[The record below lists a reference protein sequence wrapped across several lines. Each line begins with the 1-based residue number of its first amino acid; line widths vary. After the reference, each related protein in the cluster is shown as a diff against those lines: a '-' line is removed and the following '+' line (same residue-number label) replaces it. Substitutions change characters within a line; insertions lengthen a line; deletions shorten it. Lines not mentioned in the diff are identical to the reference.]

1 MAKDSSAA
9 ATTTAVQ
16 VGKPLTERDRNQPRF
31 ANMANDDVLK
41 IHDKTV
47 QVVPQNKLFTF
58 DHVFGTTSTQNEIFS
73 TLGDSLIRKFIEGYN
88 ITILAYGQTSSG
100 KTYTMGTA
108 ANGNG
113 MNPVDEGIVP
123 RSMALLFDLLHNNN
137 NNDTSNRPI
146 SPTSSISSSTSTSNK
161 SGSRLR
167 PKSRIA
173 NRSSHIPHVNNSSS
187 NNNNNPHKTK
197 FTVKVSFIEI
207 YNEDLHDLLNS
218 APIDELPPI
227 TIREDTKGRIYWTG
241 VKEVLVHSTDDV
253 LYYLEQGTQ
262 NRATGATDMNE
273 KSSRSHAIFSVS
285 LKQEKWIPST
295 TSANDSNKKPRPT
308 SSMSM
313 RSTTPMSNSRLFNA
327 ANSNQQPEDGEWLI
341 TTSKFHFVDLAGSER
356 LKRTAAEGD
365 RRKEGI
371 NINAGLL
378 ALGNVISALGDPSKK
393 NVHVPY
399 RDSKLTR
406 LLQDSLGGSAT
417 TLMIACAS
425 PVEYNLAE
433 TLNTLQYA
441 NRARNIKNRS
451 EKNQVEEWMTTEN
464 IELLRTMIGKL
475 KNELNYLKVHSGSKS
490 SSTAHP
496 HHLSVTGTN
505 NEDMLDDLSSTSS
518 SITSPSLEDTYH
530 EQRLLISDLQRQ
542 LEELDGEASVTRE
555 RNRIVEKEL
564 QRIRLLE
571 SMTRSNNNTKEEQ
584 VDFQHLVEPV
594 IEEYEKSVAKLESQL
609 ALTRAALNHSD
620 MGYEEQQTKIGQLEG
635 LLRTQ
640 EQTISELRLRLSK
653 ILEREQNNESYI
665 HELESKLM
673 KSANETTKD
682 QEMLNELKNR
692 IMKFKETDEN
702 TEQYILNLEQRLAAG
717 DAERA
722 RLQTL
727 VEDLEAKI
735 EAKERTNVEL
745 LKRLSK
751 TTSDTSTEK
760 LILKE
765 LDAVNAKYKE
775 LEGERDSLQLQIS
788 QLQKEHR
795 RISNHSLAE
804 SRNNDR
810 LNTNDSLQDELSSRR
825 LSNSSTCNNNG
836 KAFKNRKSF
845 ADETETASSVAA
857 LNLLQAEIRLKEETE
872 RANHLQLTI
881 DRLQY
886 DHAETAKELDEV
898 LQRYHE
904 TLEQL
909 DFLERESS
917 SATAHNAKELPGGAP
932 ASLDLS
938 KEIAQAKE
946 DEHEQEKQHYASQ
959 IHDLEHRIQS
969 LNNKLAITDSELDV
983 AKDRV
988 HKLEQELVVA
998 NKQIDILRQMESDH
1012 NAAEEVEHILDNLHS
1027 QQPSKQDHVE
1037 DDQTDVLKAMLASE
1051 KKQSSH
1057 WKLAHSELQQDMEKL
1072 ALDLDGKEQ
1081 YISQLK
1087 EDQVDRSEL
1096 RSQLDESNQQA
1107 TSLQKRLAETLAS
1120 LTVLKISHD
1129 GLQKKLHQ
1137 LSEKDQPTQDQQKTP
1152 VAADD
1157 TVATLEKE
1165 LSKHAQ
1171 EKSDLLDKHQSELA
1185 VVHHNMETKINEINA
1200 LLKET
1205 TIDKDNALQR
1215 LLVLEQELKTQAES
1229 IQNSNYLE
1237 QEKMLESHNAHILQL
1252 TQQFDISS
1260 NELRAQITSLQQ
1272 DLDSSKAEN
1281 RHLAEKHDAEIAELT
1296 ENFEKASQQLLDRIS
1311 EVEQELEESNA
1322 VQERLLV
1329 EHDEEVMELSKN
1341 FESATRELEEQISE
1355 LESELEASK
1364 DLHEEILSSHSQRLR
1379 EVKLEHADTAQ
1390 KQIEQLQA
1398 ELEALKASQQGI
1410 LETHA
1415 NNVSDMK
1422 TQHQQMISTLK
1433 KQVGTLQSELEE
1445 LNKTHA
1451 NQLKDVHA
1459 QHEQHLDDKV
1469 THGKSLLQLAQT
1481 ELDSQKAENL
1491 RLAAILKEQEQTSS
1505 ATLETMEA
1513 LQKEHQGQL
1522 KAINEQHKHTLD
1534 QEIQYGR
1541 DLIQQI
1547 QAELDTYKG
1556 ENEKLSAILKEQ
1568 AHSLQAL
1575 EELKKSHSDKLS
1587 LVQSEHKELLDQQ
1600 IQLVNHLQTELDR
1613 YKSENSQLSIT
1624 LKEQQQAS
1632 KDELF
1637 ALQSRLVDIPPP
1649 ASPTSPLP
1657 EQEQPDM
1664 VPIPKTN
1671 NSDRV
1676 SKKIA
1681 LLESQLATAQTTHTT
1696 PLKNQVSILQA
1707 QLDSEVD
1714 KSKNLVSKL
1723 ATLESSLNAK
1733 HQELLAELEAQYQKE
1748 MSDTVKAALERQKQE
1763 LASTTKTHDA
1773 KDELSSHL
1781 ASLNA
1786 TNNYADNSKHILQKQ
1801 PEEGEGEGEQLM
1813 YTNNDQSTSTTTIK
1827 ELTQELEILRTNYS
1841 KKEDQMQQLREENSE
1856 YTLLSSELEKEINR
1870 MTHEIEDL
1878 QFSDEL
1884 VHQLLQLYDLNDQ
1897 HQLMDTVMEERKR
1910 SAMSIEQANQAKA
1923 DAEAKAKQVEQ
1934 EMARAATAA
1943 ATEASRATQAKSS
1956 DKNNDN
1962 IDGSGAI
1969 SQQQGPSTTSSTKE
1983 LQQELEKCRQQIKD
1997 MPSRQDM
2004 LDLQD
2009 KLTEEKKKYEQSE
2022 RARKKLEKQLEE
2034 LLSKKSSFM
2043 CF

>member
-1 MAKDSSAA
+1 M
-9 ATTTAVQ
+9 
-16 VGKPLTERDRNQPRF
+16 
-31 ANMANDDVLK
+31 
-41 IHDKTV
+41 
-47 QVVPQNKLFTF
+47 
-58 DHVFGTTSTQNEIFS
+58 
-73 TLGDSLIRKFIEGYN
+73 
-88 ITILAYGQTSSG
+88 
-100 KTYTMGTA
+100 
-108 ANGNG
+108 
-113 MNPVDEGIVP
+113 
-123 RSMALLFDLLHNNN
+123 
-137 NNDTSNRPI
+137 
-146 SPTSSISSSTSTSNK
+146 
-161 SGSRLR
+161 
-167 PKSRIA
+167 
-173 NRSSHIPHVNNSSS
+173 
-187 NNNNNPHKTK
+187 
-197 FTVKVSFIEI
+197 
-207 YNEDLHDLLNS
+207 
-218 APIDELPPI
+218 
-227 TIREDTKGRIYWTG
+227 
-241 VKEVLVHSTDDV
+241 
-253 LYYLEQGTQ
+253 
-262 NRATGATDMNE
+262 
-273 KSSRSHAIFSVS
+273 
-285 LKQEKWIPST
+285 
-295 TSANDSNKKPRPT
+295 
-308 SSMSM
+308 
-313 RSTTPMSNSRLFNA
+313 
-327 ANSNQQPEDGEWLI
+327 
-341 TTSKFHFVDLAGSER
+341 
-356 LKRTAAEGD
+356 
-365 RRKEGI
+365 
-371 NINAGLL
+371 L

-475 KNELNYLKVHSGSKS
+475 KNELNYLKVHSGNKS

-496 HHLSVTGTN
+496 QQVSVSG

-571 SMTRSNNNTKEEQ
+571 SMTRSNNSKEEQ

-653 ILEREQNNESYI
+653 ILEREHNNESYI

-722 RLQTL
+722 RLQTS

-788 QLQKEHR
+788 QLQKDNR
-795 RISNHSLAE
+795 RISSHSLAE
-804 SRNNDR
+804 SKYNEHLNPND
-810 LNTNDSLQDELSSRR
+810 TLQDELSSRR
-825 LSNSSTCNNNG
+825 LSNSSASNNNG
-836 KAFKNRKSF
+836 KSFKNRKSF

-857 LNLLQAEIRLKEETE
+857 LNLLQTEIRLKEETE

-909 DFLERESS
+909 DHLEQESS
-917 SATAHNAKELPGGAP
+917 PTTAHTAEVLPGSAP

-946 DEHEQEKQHYASQ
+946 GEHEQEKQHFATQ
-959 IHDLEHRIQS
+959 IQELQHRIQS
-969 LNNKLAITDSELDV
+969 LNNKLAIKDSELDI

-988 HKLEQELVVA
+988 QKLEQELVVA
-998 NKQIDILRQMESDH
+998 NKQIGILRQMESDH
-1012 NAAEEVEHILDNLHS
+1012 NAAEEVEHILDTLHD
-1027 QQPSKQDHVE
+1027 QPSKQGQV
-1037 DDQTDVLKAMLASE
+1037 DDEQAENLKALLASE

-1087 EDQVDRSEL
+1087 ENQVDRSEL

-1129 GLQKKLHQ
+1129 GLQKKLQQ
-1137 LSEKDQPTQDQQKTP
+1137 LPDKDQPVQDQQKMP
-1152 VAADD
+1152 AANDD
-1157 TVATLEKE
+1157 TIATLEKE

-1171 EKSDLLDKHQSELA
+1171 EKSELLDKHQSELA
-1185 VVHHNMETKINEINA
+1185 VVHHSMETKINEINT

-1205 TIDKDNALQR
+1205 TLGKDNALQR
-1215 LLVLEQELKTQAES
+1215 LLALEQELKDQAES
-1229 IQNSNYLE
+1229 AQNSNYLE

-1252 TQQFDISS
+1252 TQQFDTSS
-1260 NELRAQITSLQQ
+1260 NELKAQITLLQQ
-1272 DLDSSKAEN
+1272 ELDSSKAEH
-1281 RHLAEKHDAEIAELT
+1281 RRLAEKHDVEIAELT
-1296 ENFEKASQQLLDRIS
+1296 GNFEKASQQLLDRIS
-1311 EVEQELEESNA
+1311 ELEQELEESKT
-1322 VQERLLV
+1322 VQEQLLAD
-1329 EHDEEVMELSKN
+1329 HDDEVMELSKN

-1355 LESELEASK
+1355 LESELETSR
-1364 DLHEEILSSHSQRLR
+1364 DLHQEILSSHSQRLR
-1379 EVKLEHADTAQ
+1379 EVKLEHTDTAQ
-1390 KQIEQLQA
+1390 KQIGELQA
-1398 ELEALKASQQGI
+1398 ELDTLKSSQQGI

-1415 NNVSDMK
+1415 SNVSNME
-1422 TQHQQMISTLK
+1422 TQHKQLVSSLE
-1433 KQVGTLQSELEE
+1433 KQVSTLQSELEE
-1445 LNKTHA
+1445 LSKTHA
-1451 NQLKDVHA
+1451 DQLNDMHA
-1459 QHEQHLDDKV
+1459 QHEKRLDDKA
-1469 THGKSLLQLAQT
+1469 THGQSLLQEAQT
-1481 ELDSQKAENL
+1481 ELDTQKAENL
-1491 RLAAILKEQEQTSS
+1491 RLAAILNEQEQASS
-1505 ATLETMEA
+1505 ATLETMQA
-1513 LQKEHQGQL
+1513 LKKEHQDQL
-1522 KAINEQHKHTLD
+1522 SAINEQHKNTLD
-1534 QEIQYGR
+1534 QEIQQGR

-1547 QAELDTYKG
+1547 QAKLDTHKG
-1556 ENEKLSAILKEQ
+1556 ENEKLSNILKEQ

-1587 LVQSEHKELLDQQ
+1587 LVESEHNELLDQQ
-1600 IQLVNHLQTELDR
+1600 IQLVNHLQTDLDH
-1613 YKSENSQLSIT
+1613 YKSENSQLSTT

-1637 ALQSRLVDIPPP
+1637 VLQSRLANIPPP

-1657 EQEQPDM
+1657 QQQQQQPEM
-1664 VPIPKTN
+1664 VPIPKSN

-1696 PLKNQVSILQA
+1696 PLKKKVSALQA
-1707 QLDSEVD
+1707 QLQDEVD
-1714 KSKNLVSKL
+1714 KNKDLVSKL

-1733 HQELLAELEAQYQKE
+1733 HQELLAELEAQHQKE
-1748 MSDTVKAALERQKQE
+1748 MSDTVEAALERQKQE
-1763 LASTTKTHDA
+1763 LASTTKTHDTN
-1773 KDELSSHL
+1773 DELSPQL

-1786 TNNYADNSKHILQKQ
+1786 TNNHVDNNKHILQKQ
-1801 PEEGEGEGEQLM
+1801 QQQPEEGEQLM
-1813 YTNNDQSTSTTTIK
+1813 DTNNDQSTSTTTIK

-1878 QFSDEL
+1878 QFSEEL

-1910 SAMSIEQANQAKA
+1910 SAISIQQANQAKA

-1956 DKNNDN
+1956 DNNN
-1962 IDGSGAI
+1962 DGSGAI
-1969 SQQQGPSTTSSTKE
+1969 SQHQGPSSSSSTKE
-1983 LQQELEKCRQQIKD
+1983 MEQELEKYRQQIKE
-1997 MPSRQDM
+1997 MSSRQDM

-2009 KLTEEKKKYEQSE
+2009 KLAEEKKKYEQSE

>member
-1 MAKDSSAA
+1 
-9 ATTTAVQ
+9 
-16 VGKPLTERDRNQPRF
+16 
-31 ANMANDDVLK
+31 MANDDVLK

-58 DHVFGTTSTQNEIFS
+58 DHVFGTTSTQSEIFS

-113 MNPVDEGIVP
+113 MNSVDEGIVP
-123 RSMALLFDLLHNNN
+123 RSMALLFDLLHSS
-137 NNDTSNRPI
+137 NNDSANRPI
-146 SPTSSISSSTSTSNK
+146 SPTPSISSSTSTSNK

-173 NRSSHIPHVNNSSS
+173 NRSSHIPHVSNNN

-295 TSANDSNKKPRPT
+295 SSSDGNKKPRPA

-313 RSTTPMSNSRLFNA
+313 RSTTPMSNSRLFSA
-327 ANSNQQPEDGEWLI
+327 ANGNQQPEDGEWLI

-475 KNELNYLKVHSGSKS
+475 KNELNYLKAHSSSKS
-490 SSTAHP
+490 THP
-496 HHLSVTGTN
+496 QHASVTGAH

-571 SMTRSNNNTKEEQ
+571 SMTRSNNTKEEQ

-653 ILEREQNNESYI
+653 ILEREQNNENYI

-673 KSANETTKD
+673 KSASETTKD

-722 RLQTL
+722 RLQAS

-788 QLQKEHR
+788 QLQKENR
-795 RISNHSLAE
+795 RISSHSLAE
-804 SRNNDR
+804 SKNNNN
-810 LNTNDSLQDELSSRR
+810 LNPNDSLQDELSSRR
-825 LSNSSTCNNNG
+825 LSNSSALNNNG
-836 KAFKNRKSF
+836 KPFKNRKSF

-857 LNLLQAEIRLKEETE
+857 LNLIQAEIRLKEETE

-886 DHAETAKELDEV
+886 DHSETAKELDEV

-917 SATAHNAKELPGGAP
+917 STAAHTAEKLPGGATS
-932 ASLDLS
+932 SLDLS

-946 DEHEQEKQHYASQ
+946 DEHEQQKQNFANQ
-959 IHDLEHRIQS
+959 IQDLQHRIQS
-969 LNNKLAITDSELDV
+969 LNNKLAIKDSELDM

-988 HKLEQELVVA
+988 QKLEQELAVA
-998 NKQIDILRQMESDH
+998 NKQIDILRQLESDH
-1012 NAAEEVEHILDNLHS
+1012 NAAKEVEHILDNLHA
-1027 QQPSKQDHVE
+1027 QPAKADSIDE
-1037 DDQTDVLKAMLASE
+1037 QTEALKALLASE

-1081 YISQLK
+1081 YISRLK
-1087 EDQVDRSEL
+1087 EEEDNRSEL
-1096 RSQLDESNQQA
+1096 KSQLDESNQQA
-1107 TSLQKRLAETLAS
+1107 TLLQKRLAETLAS

-1129 GLQKKLHQ
+1129 SLQKKLQQ
-1137 LSEKDQPTQDQQKTP
+1137 LSEKDQSIQQDQQRAP
-1152 VAADD
+1152 VADHD

-1171 EKSDLLDKHQSELA
+1171 EKSELLDKHQSELA
-1185 VVHHNMETKINEINA
+1185 VVQHSMETKINEINT

-1205 TIDKDNALQR
+1205 TLDKDNALQR
-1215 LLVLEQELKTQAES
+1215 LLALEQELKDQAES
-1229 IQNSNYLE
+1229 AQNSNYLE
-1237 QEKMLESHNAHILQL
+1237 QEKMLESHNAQILQL

-1260 NELRAQITSLQQ
+1260 NELKAQIVSLQQ
-1272 DLDSSKAEN
+1272 ELDSSRAV
-1281 RHLAEKHDAEIAELT
+1281 HQQLIEKHNTEIAELT
-1296 ENFEKASQQLLDRIS
+1296 ENFEKTSQQLLDRIS
-1311 EVEQELEESNA
+1311 EVEQELGESKA
-1322 VQERLLV
+1322 MQEQLLAD
-1329 EHDEEVMELSKN
+1329 HDDEVMELSKN
-1341 FESATRELEEQISE
+1341 FESATRELEDQISK

-1379 EVKLEHADTAQ
+1379 EVKSEQTEASQ
-1390 KQIEQLQA
+1390 KHIEQLQA
-1398 ELEALKASQQGI
+1398 ELETLKSSQQGI
-1410 LETHA
+1410 LDAHA
-1415 NNVSDMK
+1415 NTVNGMKVQHEQLVGRLETQVSA
-1422 TQHQQMISTLK
+1422 
-1433 KQVGTLQSELEE
+1433 LQSELEE
-1445 LNKTHA
+1445 LNKTHKD
-1451 NQLKDVHA
+1451 QLRDVHA
-1459 QHEQHLDDKV
+1459 QHEKHIDDKV
-1469 THGKSLLQLAQT
+1469 NHGQSLLQQAQA
-1481 ELDSQKAENL
+1481 ELDVLKAENIK
-1491 RLAAILKEQEQTSS
+1491 LAAGLEQQERASS
-1505 ATLETMEA
+1505 ATLEAMQA
-1513 LQKEHQGQL
+1513 LKNEHQDQL
-1522 KAINEQHKHTLD
+1522 NAINKQHQNALD
-1534 QEIQYGR
+1534 EEIQHGR
-1541 DLIQQI
+1541 SLIQQI
-1547 QAELDTYKG
+1547 QSELDTHKG
-1556 ENEKLSAILKEQ
+1556 ENEKLSAVLKEQ

-1587 LVQSEHKELLDQQ
+1587 LVQSEHKELLNQQ
-1600 IQLVNHLQTELDR
+1600 IQLVNRLQAELDHH
-1613 YKSENSQLSIT
+1613 KSENSQLSIA
-1624 LKEQQQAS
+1624 LREQQQAS

-1637 ALQSRLVDIPPP
+1637 ALQSRLVNIPPP

-1657 EQEQPDM
+1657 QQQQQPEM
-1664 VPIPKTN
+1664 VPIPKN
-1671 NSDRV
+1671 SNSDRV

-1696 PLKNQVSILQA
+1696 PLRNQVSALQS
-1707 QLDSEVD
+1707 QLQDEVD
-1714 KSKNLVSKL
+1714 KNKDLVSKL
-1723 ATLESSLNAK
+1723 ATLETTLNAK
-1733 HQELLAELEAQYQKE
+1733 HQELLAELKAQHQKE
-1748 MSDTVKAALERQKQE
+1748 MSETAAASAAALERQKQE
-1763 LASTTKTHDA
+1763 LPSTTAAHDA
-1773 KDELSSHL
+1773 NDELSPQL

-1786 TNNYADNSKHILQKQ
+1786 TNNHVDNNKQMLQKQ
-1801 PEEGEGEGEQLM
+1801 QEQEEGEGDQLM
-1813 YTNNDQSTSTTTIK
+1813 DTNNDHSTTTIK
-1827 ELTQELEILRTNYS
+1827 ELTQELENLRTDYS

-1878 QFSDEL
+1878 QFSEEL
-1884 VHQLLQLYDLNDQ
+1884 VHQLLHLYELNDQ
-1897 HQLMDTVMEERKR
+1897 HQLMDTVMEDRKR
-1910 SAMSIEQANQAKA
+1910 SAMSIQQANQARA
-1923 DAEAKAKQVEQ
+1923 DAEAKAKQAEQ
-1934 EMARAATAA
+1934 EMAAATAA
-1943 ATEASRATQAKSS
+1943 AAAAAATALAEASRATQAKSS
-1956 DKNNDN
+1956 DNNNDN

-1969 SQQQGPSTTSSTKE
+1969 SQQQGPSSTSFKE

-1997 MPSRQDM
+1997 MPSQQDM
-2004 LDLQD
+2004 SDLQD
-2009 KLTEEKKKYEQSE
+2009 KLTEEKKKHEQSE